1 MIMFN
6 ENANDDDD
14 DTAAI
19 KMRVN
24 FFIIPKVQ
32 SHSCIVNSFFMLSRN
47 FVCFESL
54 KRSLLKILLY
64 FIAL

>member
-24 FFIIPKVQ
+24 FFY
-32 SHSCIVNSFFMLSRN
+32 NS
-47 FVCFESL
+47 
-54 KRSLLKILLY
+54 RSSIT
-64 FIAL
+64 